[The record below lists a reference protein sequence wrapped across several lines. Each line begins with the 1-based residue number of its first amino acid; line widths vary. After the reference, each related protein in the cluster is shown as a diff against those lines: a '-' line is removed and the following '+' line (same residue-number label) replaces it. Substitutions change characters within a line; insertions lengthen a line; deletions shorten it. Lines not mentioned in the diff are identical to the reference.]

1 MQTDIFKKVPIEVP
15 NRSGFDE
22 SHSNVFTATT
32 GTLTPCFVQEL
43 LPNDSVSLGVA
54 TQISLPPAATDF
66 YGRIRGF
73 FEFFFVPNR
82 LLWGDWQRFIT
93 QSPYGDTFETT
104 SSSECYMPQ
113 LLAHYSLL
121 DVGSLADYLGCRGF
135 IPKETEDESVQPG
148 ANTILNPMRFLAYHK
163 IYDDWYRDSRLQ
175 QEVFHPVGRYD
186 TPGANIWA
194 LPYLSYCNDQIRFS
208 AYAGETALY
217 DTVDLFAFRQRN
229 WARDYF
235 TNATPLPQA
244 GTGAGLAFNV
254 ENDTGEFSIASLRA
268 ANSLQQFLER
278 MNIAGARY
286 GDQIKA
292 QFGVY
297 PSDAALD
304 RAIYLGRQVVDVYN
318 RTVYQT
324 NSNTQSQTS
333 NNPFY
338 SVGAKYASPM
348 AVGDGSIIDN
358 FTATEHGIL
367 MGIFSL
373 VPDAMYAMASHRS
386 FSYRHPQDY
395 PFPLLAG
402 VGDQAIYNDELVP
415 RDDYYNPEAAV
426 IGPGSGTFGY
436 TQRYAEA
443 KFMADE
449 VHGLL
454 RDDSVD
460 LPKSLAS
467 FALQRSFD
475 RESVPELGTDF
486 IKIPTNYLDQV
497 LAVTNSVGGY
507 SCWVESYFSYKKIST
522 LPAYS
527 IPTLGD
533 MKNTHTETIPN
544 GGTRL

>member
-93 QSPYGDTFETT
+93 QTPDGATQGTIENQYLQL
-104 SSSECYMPQ
+104 PQ
-113 LLAHYSLL
+113 LMADFSDLG
-121 DVGSLADYLGCRGF
+121 VTSLADYLGAKGF
-135 IPKETEDESVQPG
+135 VPVNWTAGGDGRNRIY
-148 ANTILNPMRFLAYHK
+148 NPLRFLAYHK

-175 QEVFHPVGRYD
+175 NQVFRPLGPSD
-186 TPGANIWA
+186 SPGYAVWQ
-194 LPYLSYCNDQIRFS
+194 LPYLSYSNTNLVFDKTI
-208 AYAGETALY
+208 GETRLA
-217 DTVDLFAFRQRN
+217 DGVDVFSLRQRN

-244 GTGAGLAFNV
+244 GTGAGVAFSIQN
-254 ENDTGEFSIASLRA
+254 NTGEFSIASLRA

-324 NSNTQSQTS
+324 NADPNNSFSPY
-333 NNPFY
+333 NNPFN
-338 SVGAKYASPM
+338 SVGTKYASPM

-358 FTATEHGIL
+358 FTATEHGVL

-373 VPDAMYAMASHRS
+373 VPDAMYAMSSHRA
-386 FSYRHPQDY
+386 FSYRHPQDF

-402 VGDQAIYNDELVP
+402 VGDQDIYLDELTPADGVFQP
-415 RDDYYNPEAAV
+415 GAGV

-443 KFMADE
+443 KFMIDE

-454 RDDSVD
+454 RDDS
-460 LPKSLAS
+460 LGYAGAIPS

-475 RESVPELGTDF
+475 SSNPPALGSQF
-486 IKIPTNYLDQV
+486 IEIPKDYLDQV
-497 LAVTNSVGGY
+497 MAVTIQNSFY